1 MTSSGRLKDVN
12 FKHNTETDTKYKT
25 QYCFIFSIPIM
36 KCVACNTEKLT
47 VVYSSTVLEKSPAVD
62 LKTSRKVVYLA
73 TSLRRPQN
81 VNFEPVI

>member
-1 MTSSGRLKDVN
+1 
-12 FKHNTETDTKYKT
+12 
-25 QYCFIFSIPIM
+25 M

-47 VVYSSTVLEKSPAVD
+47 VVYSSTVLEKSPAVV